1 MTEPLYTAPG
11 PVFTVAGELRPE
23 LARDVLHLEIE
34 EDTSGLKRLAARF
47 VAIGPP
53 RGNAEEQLLYLDGAV
68 LDFGREVEVAIG
80 PVHDPRTV
88 FRGRISAL
96 EASFEEAAEPEVV
109 AFAEDELM
117 SLRMTR
123 RLRTYENVSDADI
136 AQAIASEHGLAAEVD
151 AEGPTYDVVQQWNA
165 SDLAFLR
172 ERAGRIQAE
181 VWVEERKLLF
191 QTRERRSGTEAVL
204 VRGNQLLTAQI
215 RADLAHQRTTVR
227 VGGYDAGDRARID
240 ESAGSEAIDAE
251 IAGGRA
257 GPAILAEAFGE
268 RVSYRV
274 REVPLVATEA
284 ADWARAEM
292 LRRARGFVQV
302 TGTTSGSA
310 DLVVGSRVTLERVG
324 TPFAGNGY
332 YVTRVCHSFDRMS
345 GFRTYFEAERP
356 TVGVA

>member
-23 LARDVLHLEIE
+23 LAEDVLHLEIE

-47 VAIGPP
+47 VAIGP
-53 RGNAEEQLLYLDGAV
+53 REGNAEEQLLYLDGAV

-136 AQAIASEHGLAAEVD
+136 ALAIAAEHGLESEVD
-151 AEGPTYDVVQQWNA
+151 AEGPTYDVVQQWNM

-172 ERAGRIQAE
+172 ERARLIQAE
-181 VWVEERKLLF
+181 VSVAERRLFF
-191 QTRERRSGTEAVL
+191 QTRERRSGTEIVL
-204 VRGNQLLTAQI
+204 VRGNHLLTAQI
-215 RADLAHQRTTVR
+215 RADLAHQRTGVR
-227 VGGYDAGDRARID
+227 ISGYDASERERID
-240 ESAGSEAIDAE
+240 ERAEAEAIEAE
-251 IAGGRA
+251 IAGGRT
-257 GPAILAEAFGE
+257 GPAILADAFGE

-274 REVPLVATEA
+274 CQVPLVATEA

-310 DLVVGSRVTLERVG
+310 DLVVGSRMTLERVG
-324 TPFAGNGY
+324 TPFVGSGY